1 MPNYDGT
8 GPEGKGPMT
17 GFGRGYCVIP
27 ITNSEQELELM
38 RNQAR
43 LLQAQLKQI
52 RTRIRGVKTKKE
64 VHSCQDLMEL
74 DQWEWEP

>member
-27 ITNSEQELELM
+27 ISSSEQELDLL
-38 RNQAR
+38 RNQVQV
-43 LLQAQLKQI
+43 LQVQLKQI
-52 RTRIRGVKTKKE
+52 RNRIKGVKTTKE
-64 VHSCQDLMEL
+64 VHHARI
-74 DQWEWEP
+74 

>member
-8 GPEGKGPMT
+8 GPDGKGPMT

-27 ITNSEQELELM
+27 ISSSEQELNLL

-43 LLQAQLKQI
+43 VLQAQLKQI
-52 RTRIRGVKTKKE
+52 RNRTKGVKTKKE
-64 VHSCQDLMEL
+64 VHHARI
-74 DQWEWEP
+74 

>member
-27 ITNSEQELELM
+27 ISNSEQELDLL
-38 RNQAR
+38 RNQER
-43 LLQAQLKQI
+43 LLQAQLKQL
-52 RTRIRGVKTKKE
+52 RDRIKAVKTKKE
-64 VHSCQDLMEL
+64 VHHAGI
-74 DQWEWEP
+74 

>member
-8 GPEGKGPMT
+8 GPNGKGPMT

-27 ITNSEQELELM
+27 ITSSEQELEFL

-43 LLQAQLKQI
+43 VLQAQLKQI
-52 RTRIRGVKTKKE
+52 RTRIEGVKTKKE
-64 VHSCQDLMEL
+64 VHHARI
-74 DQWEWEP
+74 